1 MPADSLQ
8 REMERERTQSPS
20 RAASFASSAGTRTP
34 EQLRSQAVSETKS
47 KRAKE
52 QKSKGTC
59 DFGIQLL
66 RLLLEMAYLRCCFWI
81 QALLAAGFCL
91 VPRASCLVS
100 ARLERHGLRLLR
112 QAKHRRGGAPIQALG
127 LAVLPAD
134 GVLAGPLPSFLLL
147 LCDARG
153 ALPASSSVPHR
164 CVQALSRLP
173 PSTGYQN
180 RALFA
185 AQIPKKP
192 AENAAGRSRQP
203 IPALFFPEGGQ
214 GEPMGPL
221 QQQHG

>member
-1 MPADSLQ
+1 MCPPPPCFFKRNVVLRNTNVVITNQLRSCFLLLVLWTTMPADSLQ

-147 LCDARG
+147 LCDASRARAA
-153 ALPASSSVPHR
+153 ALAFAIVIAFKG
-164 CVQALSRLP
+164 CC
-173 PSTGYQN
+173 TGSKN
-180 RALFA
+180 RAFFA
-185 AQIPKKP
+185 A
-192 AENAAGRSRQP
+192 
-203 IPALFFPEGGQ
+203 
-214 GEPMGPL
+214 
-221 QQQHG
+221 